1 MFENKRR
8 KASIIQSNYGGIHA
22 KAKSLLGLEF
32 LALAESSA
40 AMLCEQR
47 RRQETVLLLF
57 YCNCVCYLRVLKSRS
72 Q

>member
-32 LALAESSA
+32 LALAESFA
-40 AMLCEQR
+40 ATMRER